1 MFNDATI
8 NVYKKLLQYVG
19 NYCETN
25 SKYYT
30 SSPTDYDIKIL
41 YNNND
46 LITLQHSANMKR
58 SAEDITKTIVK
69 IISDEF
75 GVELVHKRYFGD
87 RDTGNYMYSIDDT
100 SFAVEVIK
108 K

>member
-8 NVYKKLLQYVG
+8 NIYKKLLQYVG
-19 NYCETN
+19 SYCETN

-30 SSPTDYDIKIL
+30 NSPTDYDIKIL

-58 SAEDITKTIVK
+58 SAEDITKSIVK
-69 IISDEF
+69 IISDGF
-75 GVELVHKRYFGD
+75 GVELFHKRYFE
-87 RDTGNYMYSIDDT
+87 DTENYMYSIDNT

>member
-1 MFNDATI
+1 MFNDNTI

-25 SKYYT
+25 SKYY
-30 SSPTDYDIKIL
+30 SNSPTDYDIKIL
-41 YNNND
+41 YNSNI

-58 SAEDITKTIVK
+58 SADDITKSIVK

-75 GVELVHKRYFGD
+75 GVELFHKRYFE
-87 RDTGNYMYSIDDT
+87 DTGDYMYSIDNT
-100 SFAVEVIK
+100 GFAVEVNK

>member
-1 MFNDATI
+1 MFNDNTI

-25 SKYYT
+25 SKYY
-30 SSPTDYDIKIL
+30 SNSPTDYDIKIL
-41 YNNND
+41 YNSNT

-58 SAEDITKTIVK
+58 SADDITKSIVK

-75 GVELVHKRYFGD
+75 GVELFHKRYFEN
-87 RDTGNYMYSIDDT
+87 TGNYMYSIDNT
-100 SFAVEVIK
+100 GFAVEVNK